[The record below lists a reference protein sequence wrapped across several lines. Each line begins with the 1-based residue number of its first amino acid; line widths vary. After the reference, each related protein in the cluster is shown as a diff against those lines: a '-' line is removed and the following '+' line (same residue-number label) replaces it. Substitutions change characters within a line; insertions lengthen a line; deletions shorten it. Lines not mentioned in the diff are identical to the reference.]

1 MTMHD
6 LYDVDES
13 DGALIFGEGR
23 YAIVR
28 PAKRKGRR
36 RSMSFSGAR
45 LQATKSQENIWSNGL
60 RGGNKSSTDLQGA
73 MVEYNCALKIIDKK
87 EFWTR
92 VKKGRERAD
101 TLVREAAVQT
111 TLAVLGVETSG
122 FLRLL
127 NMFETGEHLVL
138 ELELLTGTDLFQHIS
153 SRGVL
158 DEVEAA
164 HIMRDLLNC
173 LNVLDQIG
181 IAHRDIKPA
190 NLLMCHDESNYGSK
204 IKLAD
209 YGMASFVGVDN
220 LVRGRC
226 GTPGFVAPEVL
237 LTHVNGGYG
246 NKVDMFSAGV
256 TLYVMLAGYEPF
268 YGQSDGELIKANREA
283 KVFFP
288 HADWH
293 TGEIAIDISPALQ
306 SHESIPTSLIAH
318 WFDTINLVSVEGR
331 DLIERMLMVDP
342 SKRIGPSEALRH
354 PWITRRAP
362 LHSNEDVGNQAS
374 CSIVHAKQDFELC

>member
-23 YAIVR
+23 YAKVR
-28 PAKRKGRR
+28 PATRKNRP
-36 RSMSFSGAR
+36 RSMSFSGSR
-45 LQATKSQENIWSNGL
+45 LQATTSHESLWNVASNDGV
-60 RGGNKSSTDLQGA
+60 GGCNKSSNDLKSA
-73 MVEYNCALKIIDKK
+73 MVEYQCALKIIDKK

-101 TLVREAAVQT
+101 TLVRETAVQT
-111 TLAVLGVETSG
+111 TLAVLGAETSG

-127 NMFETGEHLVL
+127 NIFETGEHLVL
-138 ELELLTGTDLFQHIS
+138 ELELLNGTDLFQHIS

-164 HIMRDLLNC
+164 HITRDLLNC
-173 LNVLDQIG
+173 LTVLDKIG

-190 NLLMCHDESNYGSK
+190 NLLMCHEENNNGSK

-226 GTPGFVAPEVL
+226 GTPGFVAPEIL
-237 LTHVNGGYG
+237 LTHVDGGYG
-246 NKVDMFSAGV
+246 NKVDVFSAGV

-268 YGQSDGELIKANREA
+268 YGESDEELIKANREA
-283 KVFFP
+283 KVDFP

-293 TGEIAIDISPALQ
+293 TGKIAIGISPCA
-306 SHESIPTSLIAH
+306 TSLSQASPWMFQLLILH
-318 WFDTINLVSVEGR
+318 GFHTINLVSVEGR
-331 DLIERMLMVDP
+331 DLLEKMLTVDP

-354 PWITRRAP
+354 PWITRRVP
-362 LHSNEDVGNQAS
+362 SRSNEDFCNQPL
-374 CSIVHAKQDFELC
+374 CSIF

>member
-1 MTMHD
+1 M
-6 LYDVDES
+6 
-13 DGALIFGEGR
+13 
-23 YAIVR
+23 
-28 PAKRKGRR
+28 
-36 RSMSFSGAR
+36 
-45 LQATKSQENIWSNGL
+45 
-60 RGGNKSSTDLQGA
+60 
-73 MVEYNCALKIIDKK
+73 
-87 EFWTR
+87 
-92 VKKGRERAD
+92 KKGRERAD
-101 TLVREAAVQT
+101 TLVREVAVQA
-111 TLAVLGVETSG
+111 TLAVLGAETSG

-127 NMFETGEHLVL
+127 NIFETGEHLVL
-138 ELELLTGTDLFQHIS
+138 ELELLKGTDLFQHVS

-158 DEVEAA
+158 DEAEAA
-164 HIMRDLLNC
+164 HITRDLLNC

-190 NLLMCHDESNYGSK
+190 NILMCHDENNNGSK

-226 GTPGFVAPEVL
+226 GTPGFVAPEIL
-237 LTHVNGGYG
+237 LTRVNGGYG

-268 YGQSDGELIKANREA
+268 YGESDIELINANREA
-283 KVFFP
+283 KVVFP

-293 TGEIAIDISPALQ
+293 T
-306 SHESIPTSLIAH
+306 
-318 WFDTINLVSVEGR
+318 VSVEGR
-331 DLIERMLMVDP
+331 DLIERMLIVDP

-362 LHSNEDVGNQAS
+362 SNEDVGNQAS
-374 CSIVHAKQDFELC
+374 CSTS

>member
-23 YAIVR
+23 YAKVR
-28 PAKRKGRR
+28 PAKRNKRP
-36 RSMSFSGAR
+36 RSMSFSGSR
-45 LQATKSQENIWSNGL
+45 LQATTSQESFWNVASNDGV
-60 RGGNKSSTDLQGA
+60 GGCNKSSNDLKSA
-73 MVEYNCALKIIDKK
+73 MVEYQCALKIIDKK

-101 TLVREAAVQT
+101 TLVRETAVQT
-111 TLAVLGVETSG
+111 TLAVLGAETSG

-127 NMFETGEHLVL
+127 NIFETGEHLVL
-138 ELELLTGTDLFQHIS
+138 ELELLNGTDLFQHIS

-164 HIMRDLLNC
+164 HITRDLLDC
-173 LNVLDQIG
+173 LTVLDKFG

-190 NLLMCHDESNYGSK
+190 NLLMCHEENNNGSK

-226 GTPGFVAPEVL
+226 GTPGFVAPEIL

-246 NKVDMFSAGV
+246 NKVDVFSAGV

-268 YGQSDGELIKANREA
+268 YGESDEELIKANREA
-283 KVFFP
+283 KVDFP

-293 TGEIAIDISPALQ
+293 TGKIAMAFPPALQ
-306 SHESIPTSLIAH
+306 VYPKPHH
-318 WFDTINLVSVEGR
+318 GC
-331 DLIERMLMVDP
+331 
-342 SKRIGPSEALRH
+342 
-354 PWITRRAP
+354 
-362 LHSNEDVGNQAS
+362 SNFSYYTA
-374 CSIVHAKQDFELC
+374 FTP